1 MSTENNSDLLF
12 KNSVKILTDLISFK
26 TISGEDNT
34 ALIDYCDD
42 ILKKLGATSFRTYD
56 DEKKRVNLFA
66 TLKAKSSNNKKPII
80 LSGHTDVVPVS
91 KGWSS
96 DPFTATIKDD
106 KLYGRGSCDMKG
118 FIACTLAYAP
128 IYSKS
133 NLDRDIHFSFT
144 FDEETACIGAPILI
158 EELKRRNIKD
168 GICIVG
174 EPTNMKIIDAHK
186 GCYEYTTH
194 FRGLAGHSSAPHK
207 GVSAVEYA
215 SKYVN
220 KLMELRERLKEREPK
235 DSIFDPPH
243 STLSIGGIFGGIAHN
258 VIADKCHVNWET
270 RPVVKEDGVFL
281 NQEIDKYVN
290 EVLLPDMKK
299 IFPNASI
306 EKNIIGEIIGFD
318 RKSKS
323 DACELISSLTGDNS
337 RQVVSFGTEA
347 GLFQEIGI
355 STVVCGPGSIE
366 QAHKI
371 DEFIILDELKKRVK
385 KDSIFDPP
393 HSTLSIGGIKGG
405 IAHNVIA
412 DKCSVEWETR
422 PVVKDDG
429 EFVTKEIDKYANEVL
444 LPEMKKVFPDS
455 YIKKEVIG
463 EVVGF
468 NRLDDSEACEFV
480 SNITGDNSREVV
492 SFGTEAGLFQELGI
506 STVVCGPGSIEQAH
520 KIDEFIELNEMKKCL
535 KFLEGVKDKS
545 VN

>member
-1 MSTENNSDLLF
+1 MKIMSTENNSDLLF
-12 KNSVKILTDLISFK
+12 NNSVEILKDLISFK

-34 ALIDYCDD
+34 DLINYCDD

-66 TLKAKSSNNKKPII
+66 TLKSKSSNNKKPII

-96 DPFTATIKDD
+96 DPFTATIRED

-168 GICIVG
+168 GICVVG

-186 GCYEYTTH
+186 GCCEYTTH
-194 FRGLAGHSSAPHK
+194 FKGLAGHSSAPHK

-215 SKYVN
+215 SRYVN
-220 KLMELRERLKEREPK
+220 KLIELREKLKEREPK

-270 RPVVKEDGVFL
+270 RPVVKEDGIFL
-281 NQEIDKYVN
+281 NQEIDKYAN
-290 EVLLPDMKK
+290 EILLPDMKK
-299 IFPNASI
+299 VFPNASI

-318 RKSKS
+318 RKNKS

-371 DEFIILDELKKRVK
+371 DEFIVLDELKKCLK
-385 KDSIFDPP
+385 
-393 HSTLSIGGIKGG
+393 LLEGIKQ
-405 IAHNVIA
+405 
-412 DKCSVEWETR
+412 KS
-422 PVVKDDG
+422 
-429 EFVTKEIDKYANEVL
+429 
-444 LPEMKKVFPDS
+444 
-455 YIKKEVIG
+455 
-463 EVVGF
+463 
-468 NRLDDSEACEFV
+468 
-480 SNITGDNSREVV
+480 SNN
-492 SFGTEAGLFQELGI
+492 
-506 STVVCGPGSIEQAH
+506 
-520 KIDEFIELNEMKKCL
+520 
-535 KFLEGVKDKS
+535 
-545 VN
+545 

>member
-1 MSTENNSDLLF
+1 MSTEVNLDKLYENSIKILSDL
-12 KNSVKILTDLISFK
+12 IGFK
-26 TISGEDNT
+26 TISGEDNND
-34 ALIDYCDD
+34 LINYCEKYLND
-42 ILKKLGATSFRTYD
+42 LGATSFKTYD

-96 DPFTATIKDD
+96 DPFTATIKED

-128 IYSKS
+128 IYSNS

-215 SKYVN
+215 SKYVS

-270 RPVVKEDGVFL
+270 RPVVKEDAVFL
-281 NQEIDKYVN
+281 NKELDKYAN
-290 EVLLPDMKK
+290 EVLLPEMKK
-299 IFPNASI
+299 VFPNSKI
-306 EKNIIGEIIGFD
+306 TKKIIGEVTGFD
-318 RKSKS
+318 RIDNSE
-323 DACELISSLTGDNS
+323 ACELVSSLTGDNS
-337 RQVVSFGTEA
+337 REVVSFGTEA

-366 QAHKI
+366 QAHK
-371 DEFIILDELKKRVK
+371 V
-385 KDSIFDPP
+385 
-393 HSTLSIGGIKGG
+393 
-405 IAHNVIA
+405 
-412 DKCSVEWETR
+412 
-422 PVVKDDG
+422 
-429 EFVTKEIDKYANEVL
+429 
-444 LPEMKKVFPDS
+444 
-455 YIKKEVIG
+455 
-463 EVVGF
+463 
-468 NRLDDSEACEFV
+468 
-480 SNITGDNSREVV
+480 
-492 SFGTEAGLFQELGI
+492 
-506 STVVCGPGSIEQAH
+506 
-520 KIDEFIELNEMKKCL
+520 DEFIELNELKKCL
-535 KFLEGVKDKS
+535 KFLEGIKKNS
-545 VN
+545 TLN